1 MSSTRSHR
9 WRALAVIGVGIG
21 ATVIGAGCGSKGVD
35 AIAANSTVGGSP
47 TDSVSSASTD
57 AGPTPIDAAV
67 LCAAD
72 AHGDEQVTASYASDL
87 SGVARY
93 FTYVERSPDPITD
106 SVPIFQGLPLTEP
119 IAVCYVK
126 GVVPLPKS
134 LPSVDPQPRAPDLR
148 IDLVRSDGA
157 SYTVSSGSSEGM
169 TPEAP

>member
-1 MSSTRSHR
+1 MSSRSSQR
-9 WRALAVIGVGIG
+9 WRDLAAIG
-21 ATVIGAGCGSKGVD
+21 AGVAALVICAGCGSTGVD
-35 AIAANSTVGGSP
+35 AIAASSTTAGSP
-47 TDSVSSASTD
+47 TDGVSSTSTD
-57 AGPTPIDAAV
+57 GGPSPIDAAV

-134 LPSVDPQPRAPDLR
+134 LPSVDPPPRAPDLR